1 MLTNM
6 NKQELKQLIIESI
19 KEFQLEG
26 HGVINRKHRFRLN
39 LIKQDN
45 EKIKDSKH
53 RWKVDDWEDR
63 EQGLIR
69 LIRTNPKTDRIQTGI
84 IDRDGNFV
92 IK

>member
-1 MLTNM
+1 M

-26 HGVINRKHRFRLN
+26 HGVVNKHHRFTLN
-39 LIKQDN
+39 KIKQDN
-45 EKIKDSKH
+45 EKIKNEKY

-63 EQGLIR
+63 KKGLIR
-69 LIRTNPKTDRIQTGI
+69 LIRTNPKDSFKIDVAT

-92 IK
+92 IKK